1 MTTISTRRC
10 CHLPGRLVPIAALVG
25 LAAGCASAP
34 VSYPALD
41 QARADVAAARSSPEA
56 ARYAQLELQK
66 ADDLLH
72 RADEAAH
79 ARQADE
85 VTHEA
90 YLASQTSRIA
100 LAVGADKAA
109 QAHIAQSDAERAG
122 IELAARTREAQLA
135 TARAQSA
142 TAQAESATARAESA
156 ESAAR
161 DAQVGEA
168 RFEQELANLQA
179 QKSARGLVI
188 TLRDVL
194 FATGKAE
201 LQPGAELAL
210 DKLASALKDAPD
222 RAVDVDG
229 FTDIVGSEQFNLIL
243 SQKRAQAVRTAL
255 MARGIDSAR
264 ITVHGYG
271 KDYPIA
277 SNDTEAGR
285 QLNRRVEIVVADGNG
300 AIPPRQAL
308 NQ

>member
-1 MTTISTRRC
+1 MNSIPTRRSK
-10 CHLPGRLVPIAALVG
+10 LFAQVAPIVAVVG

-34 VSYPALD
+34 VSYPELD
-41 QARADVAAARSSPEA
+41 QARAEVAAARSSPDA

-72 RADEAAH
+72 SADEAARAH
-79 ARQADE
+79 QADE
-85 VTHEA
+85 VAHES
-90 YLASQTSRIA
+90 YLASQTSKVA

-109 QAHIAQSDAERAG
+109 QAHIAQGDSERAR
-122 IELAARTREAQLA
+122 IELAARTREAESA
-135 TARAQSA
+135 SARADSA
-142 TAQAESATARAESA
+142 TIRAETA

-161 DAQVGEA
+161 EAQAGQE
-168 RFEQELANLQA
+168 RFEQELATLQA

-194 FATGKAE
+194 FATGRAE
-201 LQPGAELAL
+201 LQPGAELTL
-210 DKLASALKDAPD
+210 DKLAAALKDAPD

-229 FTDIVGSEQFNLIL
+229 FTDIVGSEEFNLIL
-243 SQKRAQAVRTAL
+243 SQRRAEAVRTAL
-255 MARGIDSAR
+255 MVRGIDSTR

-271 KDYPIA
+271 KDYPVA
-277 SNDTEAGR
+277 TNETEAGR

-300 AIPPRQAL
+300 SIPPRQAL

>member
-1 MTTISTRRC
+1 MNTISIRGC
-10 CHLPGRLVPIAALVG
+10 DLLARLVPIAAWVG
-25 LAAGCASAP
+25 LVAGCASAP
-34 VSYPALD
+34 VSYPELD
-41 QARADVAAARSSPEA
+41 QARAEVAAARSSPDA

-72 RADEAAH
+72 SADAAARAH
-79 ARQADE
+79 QAGE
-85 VTHEA
+85 VAHEA
-90 YLASQTSRIA
+90 YLASQTSKVA

-109 QAHIAQSDAERAG
+109 QAHIAQGDAERAR
-122 IELAARTREAQLA
+122 IQLAARTREA
-135 TARAQSA
+135 
-142 TAQAESATARAESA
+142 ESATARADSATARAETA

-161 DAQVGEA
+161 DAQAGEE

-194 FATGKAE
+194 FATGRAE
-201 LQPGAELAL
+201 LQPGAELTL
-210 DKLASALKDAPD
+210 DKLAAALKDAPD

-229 FTDIVGSEQFNLIL
+229 FTDIVGGEEYNLIL
-243 SQKRAQAVRTAL
+243 SQRRAEAVRTAL

-271 KDYPIA
+271 KDYPVA
-277 SNDTEAGR
+277 TNETEAGR